1 MTYRPSDI
9 EPKRQRAWREANR
22 FATPAAEQGRTDTYV
37 FASLPFTSGEAH
49 LGHVRS
55 YAIADAYAR
64 FRRARGDAVL
74 FSLGFDAF
82 GLPSELG
89 AIERGQSPAE
99 WVEQC
104 VARMREQFDRLGFSF
119 DWSRSFVTS
128 EAEMYRWSQ
137 WLFLRLYEADLVFQR
152 EAYVDWCKSCGTA
165 LAAGQVVEG
174 CCWRCHNQ
182 TTLVRR
188 PQWYLRHS
196 TYNEENERRLEQL
209 PWNDLAIAAQRSLL
223 GRVDGVEFEAHSP
236 NDVPLTVFTTHP
248 DAIPEASFVAL
259 SPRHPELGAWLG
271 GEGDKRKLG
280 ALLGSIDRADRRA
293 EGVTMVETESIAHV
307 YGVEQ
312 PLPVVVSPA
321 VDARYGPTAALGI
334 PSLDRTDAAI
344 AARLEPPSGLTWEFA
359 AKPLLKAPAVRYRAS
374 DFSISRQRAWGA
386 PVPIV
391 HCEECGVVPVP
402 FEELPVRLPENLT
415 VTGEGRPLAEDAGF
429 LRCRCPSCEGEARR
443 EANTLDCH
451 MDMCCVYMAAA
462 VPRADRGENL
472 VRHPELRR
480 WLPVTQA
487 VRGADTG
494 GFVLDERTATKAL
507 RDLGEIDFLPEG
519 EPFGPTLAHGMVRMN
534 GRKMSK
540 HLGNSVVPQALVEEV
555 GADALRFAVLYA
567 AAPAKDIAWDPTVLS
582 EARRFLDRLW
592 TYAEPRLRDRDPEPA
607 IEATTRLRRKLKSW
621 CDTASERVGENYEA
635 LDMHRATR
643 NAMTLL
649 DRIVDFERKV
659 LASGAELSRAN
670 RSAIVAALLLEL
682 KLLAPLCPH
691 VAEELWELAGQD
703 VPLEAPP

>member
-1 MTYRPSDI
+1 MAYRPAEI
-9 EPKRQRAWREANR
+9 EPKQQRAWREAGR
-22 FATPAAEQGRTDTYV
+22 FVTPAADPRRTDTYV

-89 AIERGQSPAE
+89 AIERGQGPAE
-99 WVEQC
+99 WVAQC
-104 VARMREQFDRLGFSF
+104 VERMREQFDRLGFSF
-119 DWSRSFVTS
+119 DWSRSFITS

-137 WLFLRLYEADLVFQR
+137 WLFLRLYEADLVFRR
-152 EAYVDWCKSCGTA
+152 EAYVDWCKSCGTV
-165 LAAGQVVEG
+165 LAASQVVEG
-174 CCWRCHNQ
+174 GCWRCHNH

-196 TYNEENERRLEQL
+196 AYNEENERRLAQL
-209 PWNDLAIAAQRSLL
+209 PWNELAIAAQRSLL

-236 NDVPLTVFTTHP
+236 NDVPLTVFTPHP
-248 DAIPEASFVAL
+248 DAIPKAAFVAL
-259 SPRHPELGAWLG
+259 SPRHPELEAWLG
-271 GEGDKRKLG
+271 GEDDKRKLG
-280 ALLGSIDRADRRA
+280 ALLGSVDREDRRA
-293 EGVTMVETESIAHV
+293 EGVTMIETESIAHV

-334 PSLDRTDAAI
+334 PSLDRVDAAI
-344 AARLEPPSGLTWEFA
+344 AARLGAPSGLTWEFA

-402 FEELPVRLPENLT
+402 LGELPVRLPEALA
-415 VTGEGRPLAEDAGF
+415 VTGEGRPLAASEDF
-429 LRCRCPSCEGEARR
+429 LRCRCPACGAEARR
-443 EANTLDCH
+443 EPDTLDCH

-462 VPRADRGENL
+462 VPRADRGESL
-472 VRHPELRR
+472 IDHPELKR
-480 WLPVTQA
+480 WLPVAQV
-487 VRGADTG
+487 VRGTDTG

-507 RDLGEIDFLPEG
+507 RDLGEIDFLPDG

-534 GRKMSK
+534 GHKMSK
-540 HLGNSVVPQALVEEV
+540 HLGNSVAPQRLVEEV
-555 GADALRFAVLYA
+555 GADALRFAMLYA
-567 AAPAKDIAWDPTVLS
+567 AAPVKDIAWDPAVLR
-582 EARRFLDRLW
+582 EARGFLDRLW
-592 TYAEPRLRDRDPEPA
+592 AYAEPRLAESDREPT
-607 IEATTRLRRKLKSW
+607 IEANTRLRRKLAAW
-621 CDTASERVGENYEA
+621 CGTASERIGKNYEA

-643 NAMTLL
+643 NTMTLL
-649 DRIVDFERKV
+649 DRIMDFERKV
-659 LASGAELSRAN
+659 LEKSAELSRAD
-670 RSAIVAALLLEL
+670 RDAIAAALLLEL
-682 KLLAPLCPH
+682 RLLAPLAPH
-691 VAEELWELAGQD
+691 LAEELWELAGQ
-703 VPLEAPP
+703 PGGLEAPS